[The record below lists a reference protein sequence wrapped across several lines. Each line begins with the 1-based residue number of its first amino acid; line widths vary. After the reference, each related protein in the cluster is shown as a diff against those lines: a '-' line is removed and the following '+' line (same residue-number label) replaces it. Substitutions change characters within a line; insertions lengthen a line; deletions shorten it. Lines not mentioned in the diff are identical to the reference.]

1 MKTLTSRT
9 PCNARN
15 NFEDIMLQRKFLHI
29 PMNKQRYSVN
39 CTIYRF
45 SELGKMQVLSIFPG
59 LNLLISG
66 SGILNIAEF
75 SMPCA
80 AQTRFLSVMSQA
92 GECAE
97 NHFSPR
103 LNRNAAHKR
112 SWCKH
117 FTVES
122 DKLFFLPRSILTAS
136 KQKNARFPSDCTICH
151 SAKKYS
157 ESKVVR
163 LDYRWTWLLKYIS
176 NSDKSSFN
184 GILPRNTFFTGET
197 YIDSVLVFFQLL
209 FGRKIKSK
217 L

>member
-45 SELGKMQVLSIFPG
+45 SELSKMQVLSIFLG

-66 SGILNIAEF
+66 SGILNIAEL
-75 SMPCA
+75 SKQCA
-80 AQTRFLSVMSQA
+80 TQTRFLSVMSQA

-103 LNRNAAHKR
+103 LNRNAAHKK

-117 FTVES
+117 FTVLS
-122 DKLFFLPRSILTAS
+122 DNLFVCQVPRSILTAS
-136 KQKNARFPSDCTICH
+136 KQEKR
-151 SAKKYS
+151 
-157 ESKVVR
+157 KVPVVPFVIR
-163 LDYRWTWLLKYIS
+163 QK
-176 NSDKSSFN
+176 
-184 GILPRNTFFTGET
+184 ILW
-197 YIDSVLVFFQLL
+197 I
-209 FGRKIKSK
+209 
-217 L
+217 